1 MGLNIQY
8 VRVSTEEQN
17 EQRQMDTGITIDKF
31 FIDKVSG
38 KSKDRPELTKLLS
51 YIREGDTLIV
61 YSMDRLAR
69 NLEDLKFL
77 VKELTSKGIKVQFVK
92 ENLIFSGDDN
102 PISMLMLNIMGA
114 FAEFERSL
122 ILERQKEGIAIAK
135 EKGKYKGRRPA
146 LNSLQIEEL
155 KNRLIDSK
163 NKTTLA
169 KEFGISRDT
178 LYKYIKEIK
187 DVSKKIWYH
196 FN

>member
-17 EQRQMDTGITIDKF
+17 EQRQMDIKITIDKF

-69 NLEDLKFL
+69 NLEDLKLL

-146 LNSLQIEEL
+146 LNSLQIEKL

-163 NKTTLA
+163 NKTALA
-169 KEFGISRDT
+169 NEFGISRDT
-178 LYKYIKEIK
+178 LYKYMKEI
-187 DVSKKIWYH
+187 DDGNKKI
-196 FN
+196 